1 MDSPGIRQK
10 ITILCSTLVTG
21 GAEMVVRAL
30 ALGLPGYG
38 IMPRIVCLREPG
50 TIGEEIKNG
59 GIEVRSGISGGRHD
73 IGALAKLVRILGAE
87 RESVLL
93 CLDHHDAIFTGVLAS
108 RMAGLKHRVL
118 CVHSTGLWNRKGT
131 FSFTD
136 RMALPHFERVV
147 ALAENHARYL
157 CDDGGID
164 RGKIV
169 LIRNGVDTRKFRPES
184 DAGVKASVRKELG
197 IPGEDLVVTMAAAMR
212 PEKNHMMLVGA
223 ASTLLRGDPGYTFL
237 MAGDGAEAQAIR
249 DRAAGLGIEGKI
261 RFLGIRRDMERIF
274 SVTDVSVLC
283 SYPVVETLPLSVL
296 EAMSSGAAVVS
307 TRVGSIPEMV
317 EDGRDGILIES
328 GDVDSLVSSLQ
339 SLKKDPDLRRM
350 LGENARKRV
359 EKDFSE
365 SGMIK
370 AYAQLFSRVVEG
382 GKEGQ

>member
-50 TIGEEIKNG
+50 TIGEEIING
-59 GIEVRSGISGGRHD
+59 GIEVRSGISGGRRD
-73 IGALAKLVRILGAE
+73 IGAVAKLARILVAE

-118 CVHSTGLWNRKGT
+118 SVHSTGLWNRKGT

-169 LIRNGVDTRKFRPES
+169 LIRNGVDTLRFRPES
-184 DAGVKASVRKELG
+184 DAGVKASMRQELG
-197 IPGEDLVVTMAAAMR
+197 IPRDDLVVTMAAAMR
-212 PEKNHMMLVGA
+212 PEKNHMMLVDA
-223 ASTLLRGDPGYTFL
+223 ASRLLPGDPGYTFL
-237 MAGDGAEAQAIR
+237 MAGDGAEARAIR
-249 DRAAGLGIEGKI
+249 DGAVGLGIEGKI

-274 SVTDVSVLC
+274 SVTDVAVLC
-283 SYPVVETLPLSVL
+283 SHPVVETLPLAVL

-307 TRVGSIPEMV
+307 TRVGSIPEMM
-317 EDGRDGILIES
+317 EEGRDGILIES
-328 GDVDSLVSSLQ
+328 GDVNALVRSLQ

-359 EKDFSE
+359 EEDFSE
-365 SGMIK
+365 SGMVK
-370 AYAQLFSRVVEG
+370 AYAELFSRVVEG